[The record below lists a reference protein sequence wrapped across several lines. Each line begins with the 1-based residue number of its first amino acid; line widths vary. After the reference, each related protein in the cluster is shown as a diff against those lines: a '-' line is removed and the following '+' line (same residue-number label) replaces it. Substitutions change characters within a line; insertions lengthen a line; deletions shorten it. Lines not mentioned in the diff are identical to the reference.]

1 MTSQINALKKALT
14 MQTWTTQDAKA
25 KFSELLDTCAAQGA
39 QLVTRR
45 GQPAAVLV
53 PAVDWERLTQAA
65 PKGLRELLAQPTGR
79 FELPVPD
86 RAQQQWR
93 DIDAL

>member
-1 MTSQINALKKALT
+1 MQI

-25 KFSELLDTCAAQGA
+25 KFSELLDACAAQGA

-53 PAVDWERLTQAA
+53 PAVDWERLTKTA
-65 PKGLRELLAQPTGR
+65 PKGLRELLAQPAGR
-79 FELPVPD
+79 FELELPD
-86 RAQQQWR
+86 RGSRQWQQWR
-93 DIDAL
+93 EIEVL